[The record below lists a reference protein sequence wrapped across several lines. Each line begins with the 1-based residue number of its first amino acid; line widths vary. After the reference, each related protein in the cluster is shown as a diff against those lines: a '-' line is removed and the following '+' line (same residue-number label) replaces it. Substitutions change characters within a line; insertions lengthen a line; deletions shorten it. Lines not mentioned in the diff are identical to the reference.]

1 MQIAFGWFYQGMLK
15 LLLCK
20 PPFACYV
27 CRHYFC
33 DVYLDDHCDRG
44 LPTAAAATAAATSAT
59 TPCTASDTFALLS
72 AAARTDLGQKR
83 KARQSYHGLLKFR
96 VQALLDMLQVDMKIR
111 TVLRSWDERLCQF
124 VTKQRLRVSLRLL
137 LLQVP
142 QMLLLSPDILLV
154 CGVHDI
160 EVVENLVDVLFPQ
173 RTDRG
178 VPARPW
184 ALVALTSGRLP
195 IHGESDTSRCKH
207 CQSERMSVG

>member
-1 MQIAFGWFYQGMLK
+1 MSPMTTTATVVSLRLLPLQALPLLVLRRIPLPCT
-15 LLLCK
+15 LLLLELILVRS
-20 PPFACYV
+20 A
-27 CRHYFC
+27 RH
-33 DVYLDDHCDRG
+33 VN
-44 LPTAAAATAAATSAT
+44 PTN
-59 TPCTASDTFALLS
+59 
-72 AAARTDLGQKR
+72 
-83 KARQSYHGLLKFR
+83 GLLNFR

-124 VTKQRLRVSLRLL
+124 VTKQRLQVSLRLL
-137 LLQVP
+137 LLQVL
-142 QMLLLSPDILLV
+142 QMLLLSPDISLV